1 MIMFIVSHNCQF
13 SWKWKSFNVL
23 EFKISSAKLP
33 VNNQLPFNFAIPH
46 ILHSL
51 TTVTQIQLD
60 ELFIEL

>member
-33 VNNQLPFNFAIPH
+33 VNNQLPFNC
-46 ILHSL
+46 LHSL

-60 ELFIEL
+60 ELFTEL

>member
-33 VNNQLPFNFAIPH
+33 VNNQLPFNYY
-46 ILHSL
+46 SL
-51 TTVTQIQLD
+51 TTVTQIQVD
-60 ELFIEL
+60 ELFTEL

>member
-33 VNNQLPFNFAIPH
+33 VNNQLPLLH
-46 ILHSL
+46 CHSLHSL

-60 ELFIEL
+60 ELFTEL

>member
-13 SWKWKSFNVL
+13 SWKWKSFNGL

-33 VNNQLPFNFAIPH
+33 VNNQLPFNS
-46 ILHSL
+46 LHSL

-60 ELFIEL
+60 ELFTEL